1 MNDRGLSN
9 VALTTLTLIISLM
22 FAGMLYFRAA
32 TASLHD
38 HYQPGFEEMRW
49 LVSPGVFIS
58 LIVVA
63 AVLAGSRFA
72 ARLAYRCSLISLVVC
87 TAMVIFSVSY
97 RGDEGHWSL
106 SQDRN
111 LESTIQTALLSP
123 DFSNRSTLY
132 SIGIALVTAIC
143 LRFSAR
149 LCSRGA
155 T

>member
-1 MNDRGLSN
+1 MNDRGYSN
-9 VALTTLTLIISLM
+9 VFLTPLTLIISLV

-38 HYQPGFEEMRW
+38 RYQPGVEEIRW
-49 LVSPGVFIS
+49 LVSPGIFIS

-63 AVLAGSRFA
+63 AVLTGSRFA
-72 ARLAYRCSLISLVVC
+72 ARLAYRCSLVSLVFC
-87 TAMVIFSVSY
+87 TAMVILSVSY
-97 RGDEGHWSL
+97 RGDKIHWSL

-132 SIGIALVTAIC
+132 LIGISLVAPIC